1 MGWHKKTWK
10 EEVRRWDKWTNNEF
24 GHPKRNHK
32 NNKRMKM
39 KNKWMCEVIKN
50 DKVLCLKVTPHHLMT
65 SHRQV
70 DKGGIVNKFKTN
82 KRSTKQKEDHRSDDI
97 QPNIEKMIT
106 IIVEYSTKV
115 KEEKS
120 K

>member
-1 MGWHKKTWK
+1 
-10 EEVRRWDKWTNNEF
+10 
-24 GHPKRNHK
+24 
-32 NNKRMKM
+32 
-39 KNKWMCEVIKN
+39 MCEVIKN
-50 DKVLCLKVTPHHLMT
+50 NKALCLKVTPHHLMT

-115 KEEKS
+115 KKKARQLVLMMTNNNNQSIKSAHANSTTIRKEKR

>member
-1 MGWHKKTWK
+1 
-10 EEVRRWDKWTNNEF
+10 
-24 GHPKRNHK
+24 
-32 NNKRMKM
+32 
-39 KNKWMCEVIKN
+39 MCEVIKN
-50 DKVLCLKVTPHHLMT
+50 NKVLCLKVTPHHLMT

-97 QPNIEKMIT
+97 QLNIEKMIT
-106 IIVEYSTKV
+106 IVAEHSTKV
-115 KEEKS
+115 KEKKQVVLFMTNNIKHQITYANSTTITKEKR